1 MGIIS
6 GCAMTAGSYMTK
18 EEPITAQTAIDR
30 YADMVYRLALS
41 QMKNRTDADD
51 LFQEVFVR
59 LVSHVDTLE
68 SWEHVKAWLIRVT
81 INCAKKHFDLYW
93 NKNVDYIEDEERIRG
108 EEAYEPPPEH
118 PVREAVS
125 KLPPK
130 YRLAVHLYYYEEL
143 SIAEIAERTEQKEG
157 TVKSSVPVF
166 ITCSCHHPPP
176 VSVLPSGWTCPESLH
191 KCQAPDESNTGYF

>member
-1 MGIIS
+1 
-6 GCAMTAGSYMTK
+6 MTK

-51 LFQEVFVR
+51 LFQEVCVR

-108 EEAYEPPPEH
+108 EEAYED
-118 PVREAVS
+118 
-125 KLPPK
+125 
-130 YRLAVHLYYYEEL
+130 
-143 SIAEIAERTEQKEG
+143 QG
-157 TVKSSVPVF
+157 
-166 ITCSCHHPPP
+166 
-176 VSVLPSGWTCPESLH
+176 
-191 KCQAPDESNTGYF
+191 

>member
-81 INCAKKHFDLYW
+81 INCAKKHFDLY
-93 NKNVDYIEDEERIRG
+93 
-108 EEAYEPPPEH
+108 
-118 PVREAVS
+118 
-125 KLPPK
+125 
-130 YRLAVHLYYYEEL
+130 L
-143 SIAEIAERTEQKEG
+143 SLIHI
-157 TVKSSVPVF
+157 
-166 ITCSCHHPPP
+166 
-176 VSVLPSGWTCPESLH
+176 
-191 KCQAPDESNTGYF
+191 

>member
-1 MGIIS
+1 
-6 GCAMTAGSYMTK
+6 MTK

-81 INCAKKHFDLYW
+81 INCAKKYFDLYW

-108 EEAYEPPPEH
+108 EEAYEPPEH

-157 TVKSSVPVF
+157 TVKSQL
-166 ITCSCHHPPP
+166 HRAREM
-176 VSVLPSGWTCPESLH
+176 LKELLEESG
-191 KCQAPDESNTGYF
+191 